1 MPTYRD
7 LGFKEKLVL
16 FSGIEQ
22 MTEVEIPLLVPP
34 NKNKILNFKRP
45 VADQKFERFVLPKNF
60 DKQPKS
66 DKDEFINEEW
76 RKRIEGYWFM
86 NHGVLTYMT
95 GLHYY
100 YCNWWGLDFGY
111 PEFWISDQEYFLH
124 WDYRV
129 KDEASYGLINIEGR
143 RTGKSSKGAC
153 TLHEPAS
160 RKKNVNC
167 GIQSL
172 NDGDGKKFFKTKI
185 VYGHKN
191 LPYFF
196 KPVSNSTSDPE
207 TELKFFAPADRSKEA
222 YKVSD
227 VSELKSMIDYQP
239 AKKSGYDGQK
249 LYRYVS
255 DEAGKLSAEVQGSE
269 RWQVVKKAL
278 FDMNK
283 GMIYGKAIH
292 TSTVEQ
298 NSKEGIRQ
306 FKELW
311 EESRIKDSNGNSLLK
326 DNGQTVSGL
335 HQHFV
340 PAFKLMFRD
349 KYGVADEVRARKYIE
364 DDRKNARGESL
375 ASLKRKAPMTI
386 TEAFTVAGEECKFN
400 STILDMV
407 LDQYTFGNK
416 EVTRGN
422 FMWRDGAKDTMVDF
436 MPSDNGRFYVSYLFP
451 KPEMSNAFKYEGGIK
466 TPANTDFFIAGAD
479 PFKVDVTKDRR
490 NSKFGFGVFRKRDW
504 NVDNPA
510 IVPYEVTEHGIIK
523 HHVTERFCC
532 TYAFRPTT
540 LDQACEDALMACVYF
555 GCEVFPEM
563 NIDYFEKYMRR
574 RGYGGY
580 LFHKQDEV
588 TKKYDKQAG
597 DTTTVSVKADIYTFF
612 SDHIER
618 NGMREVHDDLVRDWR
633 EIGNDMEEYDR
644 FVGCGYA
651 GLASRKV
658 SVTSLKGI
666 SLNEIFRP
674 YHYK

>member
-1 MPTYRD
+1 MQTYRN
-7 LGFKEKLVL
+7 LGFKDKIIL
-16 FSGIEQ
+16 FSGIEE
-22 MTEVEIPLLVPP
+22 MSEVEIPLPQPP
-34 NKNKILNFKRP
+34 SKNKILNLRRP
-45 VADQKFERFVLPKNF
+45 VADQKFEQFILPKNF

-86 NHGVLTYMT
+86 NHGILTYMT
-95 GLHYY
+95 GLHYF

-129 KDEASYGLINIEGR
+129 KDEASFGIVNIEGR
-143 RTGKSSKGAC
+143 RTGKSSRGAA

-222 YKVSD
+222 YKITD
-227 VSELKSMIDYQP
+227 VSELRSMIDYQP

-255 DEAGKLSAEVQGSE
+255 DECGKLSAEEDGNE

-278 FDMNK
+278 FDMNRGK
-283 GMIYGKAIH
+283 IYGKAIH

-306 FKELW
+306 FKILW
-311 EESRIKDSNGNSLLK
+311 EDSRIKDVHGNSLLK

-335 HQHFV
+335 NQHFV
-340 PAFKLMFRD
+340 PAYKLMFRD
-349 KYGVADEVRARKYIE
+349 RYGVADEVRARKYIE

-386 TEAFTVAGEECKFN
+386 REAFTVAGEECKFN
-400 STILDMV
+400 STILDTR
-407 LDQYTFGNK
+407 LDCYTFGNND
-416 EVTRGN
+416 VQSGN
-422 FMWRDGAKDTMVDF
+422 FRWRDGVRDSTVDF
-436 MPSDNGRFYVSYLFP
+436 VPSSNGRFKVSYLYP
-451 KPEMSNAFKYEGGIK
+451 IPEMSNAFKYEGGIRC
-466 TPANTDFFIAGAD
+466 PANTDYFIAGAD
-479 PFKVDVTKDRR
+479 PFKIDVTKDRR
-490 NSKFGFGVFRKRDW
+490 NSKFGFGVLRKRNFGADA
-504 NVDNPA
+504 DNPA
-510 IVPYEVTEHGIIK
+510 LPAHEITANGIIVNHK
-523 HHVTERFCC
+523 TERYCC
-532 TYAFRPTT
+532 TYANRPPT
-540 LDQACEDALMACVYF
+540 LDEACEDALMACVYY

-563 NIDYFEKYMRR
+563 NVDYFEKYMRR

-580 LFHKQDEV
+580 LFHKFDDAI
-588 TKKYDKQAG
+588 KKYDKQAG

-612 SDHIER
+612 FDHIER
-618 NGMREVHDDLVRDWR
+618 NGMREVHDDLLR
-633 EIGNDMEEYDR
+633 EW
-644 FVGCGYA
+644 
-651 GLASRKV
+651 
-658 SVTSLKGI
+658 
-666 SLNEIFRP
+666 
-674 YHYK
+674 